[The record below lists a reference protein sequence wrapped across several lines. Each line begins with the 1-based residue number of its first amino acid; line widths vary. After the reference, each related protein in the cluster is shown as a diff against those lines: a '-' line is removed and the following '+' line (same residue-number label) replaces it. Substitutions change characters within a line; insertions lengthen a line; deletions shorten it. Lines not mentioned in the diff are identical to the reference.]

1 MFDVSKLISVVESVA
16 EAVVPGADATIKA
29 ISAIIALVDNIK
41 PELSSTDQ
49 AALEA
54 ALPALL
60 AKMNSDVDQAEL
72 DLK

>member
-16 EAVVPGADATIKA
+16 EAVVPGADAAVKA
-29 ISAIIALVDNIK
+29 IGAITALVESVK
-41 PELSSTDQ
+41 PTLSSTDQ
-49 AALEA
+49 ASLEA

-60 AKMNSDVDQAEL
+60 AKMNRDVDQAEA